1 MQEKENSFIPL
12 FVTNFFG
19 TLNDNFLKTLA
30 SFTVIGWLQD
40 ERVKS
45 IAMGFTAGALVL
57 PYILCSPLADRL
69 TAIWPKRRI
78 VQLAKWA
85 ELPIM
90 AVAVAGFALKSPW
103 LVIGAVLLM
112 GLQSSLYSPAKYA
125 LVRDVGGEGRIST
138 GMGGMEGVSFLGVLM
153 GTVAASVASDRMGPV
168 ARYACLVVFA
178 ALGLAASYTVR
189 AKEQLNR
196 ALHAINPVRYIRR
209 SYRMAARYDGLNA
222 VIFSLSVFW
231 WAAAMLQMGL
241 LVYGK
246 SEAGLNLDATRT
258 GGLLCAAAVGIV
270 LGQVI
275 AGVVDRRRFLL
286 GATLL
291 TGWIAAALLLV
302 LYFAPLS
309 PRAFAVVLGLLAFDL
324 GFFKLPFDAEIQKVV
339 KGPKLNTMLAYFNQ
353 VSFLFMLAASG
364 CYALVSWA
372 FGPKAFFLLL
382 AIVFLVAPFAFVFCY
397 RSVLLCTGH
406 WVFSRRYKVEIKGM
420 EDVVGREPRD
430 SSNVSGHESRTTNH
444 EPRTAAL
451 LVLPNHPA
459 MVDPMLVSVAFWK
472 TPLKP
477 LSDESFFHTG
487 IVAPRVLKTLG
498 AVPVPDLRKHR
509 TAKGATIA
517 RGLGDIVKSTL
528 EDGGNVIFYPSGHIQ
543 TEPEHEDIGTR
554 QLAYNICGDLP
565 EGVRVIGVRTR
576 GLWGSIWSRKGRKN
590 SPSFVPTFIKSVL
603 LWFFWSPFV
612 PRRRVTMHIEDL
624 TDRVK
629 EWSHGTRL
637 EFNRKLEE
645 WYNDGDEADAPKTP
659 ESMFSAWKE
668 RINPGWV
675 KLLSVHSAAIAVVM
689 LTVYGYFAIGLGF
702 ADTLRLGVGALFS
715 PVIYPLVSPYLVAFA
730 LSVMFGL
737 CERFPIDYSLSWIVV
752 LLAYAAYF
760 TLLSGSVLHRGRIMR
775 IICSM
780 ILVAWFALT
789 LFGLLLALLPPTK

>member
-1 MQEKENSFIPL
+1 MKNSFLPL
-12 FVTNFFG
+12 YVTNFFG

-30 SFTVIGWLQD
+30 SFTVIGWLHD
-40 ERVKS
+40 ERMKS
-45 IAMGFTAGALVL
+45 IAMGVTAGALVL

-69 TAIWPKRRI
+69 TAVWPKRRI
-78 VQLAKWA
+78 VRYAKWA

-90 AVAVAGFALKSPW
+90 AVAIAGFALRSPW

-125 LVRDVGGEGRIST
+125 LVRDIGGEGRIST

-153 GTVAASVASDRMGPV
+153 GTVVGAVVADFAGAE
-168 ARYACLVVFA
+168 ARHTDLFGEAEILLIAFA

-189 AKEQLNR
+189 AKEELNR
-196 ALHAINPVRYIRR
+196 ALHAVNPIRYIARA
-209 SYRMAARYDGLNA
+209 YRMAGRYDGLNA
-222 VIFSLSVFW
+222 VIFTLSVFW
-231 WAAAMLQMGL
+231 WGAAMLQMGL

-246 SEAGLNLDATRT
+246 SKVGLNLSDT
-258 GGLLCAAAVGIV
+258 GTGVLLCGAAVGIV
-270 LGQVI
+270 TGQVI
-275 AGVVDRRRFLL
+275 AGFVDKRRFLL

-291 TGWIAAALLLV
+291 TGWIAAALFAV
-302 LYFAPLS
+302 LYFVPLS
-309 PRAFAVVLGLLAFDL
+309 PTAFGVVLGLLAFDL

-372 FGPKAFFLLL
+372 FGPKAFLLLL
-382 AIVFLVAPFAFVFCY
+382 AIAFLVAPFMFVFCY
-397 RSVLLCTGH
+397 RSVLLCTGR
-406 WVFSRRYKVEIKGM
+406 WVFARRYRVEVDGLPAVAQ
-420 EDVVGREPRD
+420 DRP
-430 SSNVSGHESRTTNH
+430 
-444 EPRTAAL
+444 L

-459 MVDPMLVSVAFWK
+459 MVDPMLVGVTFWK

-477 LSDESFFHTG
+477 LSDELFFHTG

-498 AVPVPDLRKHR
+498 AVAVPDHRKHR

-543 TEPEHEDIGTR
+543 TESEREDIGTR

-565 EGVRVIGVRTR
+565 EGVHVIGVRTR
-576 GLWGSIWSRKGRKN
+576 GLWGSIWSRKGRKT
-590 SPSFVPTFIKSVL
+590 SPSFVPTFIKSVF

-612 PRRRVTMHIEDL
+612 PRRRVTMHVEDL

-629 EWSHGTRL
+629 EWSSLTRL

-645 WYNDGDEADAPKTP
+645 WYNDG
-659 ESMFSAWKE
+659 
-668 RINPGWV
+668 V
-675 KLLSVHSAAIAVVM
+675 
-689 LTVYGYFAIGLGF
+689 
-702 ADTLRLGVGALFS
+702 GVF
-715 PVIYPLVSPYLVAFA
+715 
-730 LSVMFGL
+730 
-737 CERFPIDYSLSWIVV
+737 
-752 LLAYAAYF
+752 
-760 TLLSGSVLHRGRIMR
+760 
-775 IICSM
+775 
-780 ILVAWFALT
+780 
-789 LFGLLLALLPPTK
+789 